1 MTGSYAAAGLVF
13 LGLFLLGGALSL
25 FRQGDGN
32 KNMRVMSILLVL
44 CAGMAIAGGV
54 MRW

>member
-13 LGLFLLGGALSL
+13 LGLFLLGGAYSL
-25 FRQGDGN
+25 FKQGVS
-32 KNMRVMSILLVL
+32 KAMSVVLVL
-44 CAGMAIAGGV
+44 LAGMALASGV